1 MREKICFVVAEPMT
15 AKAFLLDHLRV
26 LSEVYDITLV
36 AAFID
41 DHIEDSIT
49 SICTIKAVP
58 IKRSIRLLS
67 DLYALFILYRFFRQE
82 SFLSV
87 HSVTP
92 KAGLLAMTASLLA
105 GVEFRFHTFT
115 GQVWA
120 TKTGLFRFLLKSLDK
135 LIFYFA
141 SRVLV
146 DSPSQ
151 RNFLID
157 NCVVNFDYSHVLGD
171 GSISGV
177 DLIRFK
183 SDLSARSEVRAR
195 HQIPEDAFVFLYL
208 GRLNYEK
215 GLLELFS
222 AFSKINYVEKNA
234 YLLVVGPDEAEV
246 LKRHSHLISSF
257 REHFVSVGF
266 TNKPE
271 CYMAASDVFCLPS
284 HREGFGTVILE
295 AAACGIPSIG
305 SNIYGISDAIVHGVT
320 GLLHAKGSDED
331 LSEKMQ
337 LLLADKQLAKLYGAN
352 ARLRAKEKFS
362 KERLTAGMVEFYK
375 KYVD

>member
-1 MREKICFVVAEPMT
+1 MRAKICFVVAEPMT

-26 LSEVYDITLV
+26 LSEFYDITLV

-41 DHIEDSIT
+41 DHIDDSIAD
-49 SICTIKAVP
+49 ICTIKSVP
-58 IKRSIRLLS
+58 IKRSIRLWS
-67 DLYALFILYRFFRQE
+67 DLYAFFILYRFFRQE

-92 KAGLLAMTASLLA
+92 KAGLLTMTASLLA
-105 GVEFRFHTFT
+105 GVKFRFHTFT

-120 TKTGLFRFLLKSLDK
+120 TKKGLFRFLLKSLDK
-135 LIFYFA
+135 LIFNCA

-151 RNFLID
+151 RDFLIE
-157 NCVVNFDYSHVLGD
+157 NRVINFDYSYVLGD

-183 SDLSARSEVRAR
+183 CDLSARSEVRAR

-234 YLLVVGPDEAEV
+234 YLLVVGPDEAGI
-246 LKRHSHLISSF
+246 LKSHSHLISPF
-257 REHFVSVGF
+257 CEHFVPVGF

-320 GLLHAKGSDED
+320 GLLHEKGSDED

-362 KERLTAGMVEFYK
+362 KERLTAEMVGFYK
-375 KYVD
+375 NFVD